1 MFLQGDKDMT
11 LLCHLSCLFS
21 EINRSNST
29 TYVFIWV
36 KLLIDLGLYETRL
49 LTVLLY
55 FLSGWL
61 LKPRHTVAALWS
73 ATLLRATLSLS
84 LGIIPTQRSFIKTD
98 LLVILSSAS
107 GELENETRSGIKI
120 FLFTASSPRNVHFS
134 FQGRWGIMWVW
145 HLATKITFHFQTNF
159 NPPPPTNLR
168 DKREILMDNKLG
180 VSKVNRKDVLKNNQY
195 SSNK

>member
-1 MFLQGDKDMT
+1 MT

-36 KLLIDLGLYETRL
+36 KLLIDLGFYETRL
-49 LTVLLY
+49 LTVVQF

-73 ATLLRATLSLS
+73 PTLLRATLSLS
-84 LGIIPTQRSFIKTD
+84 PGIIPTQRSFIKTD

-107 GELENETRSGIKI
+107 GKLVNQTRSGIKI
-120 FLFTASSPRNVHFS
+120 LLVTTSTLLRNIHFS
-134 FQGRWGIMWVW
+134 FQERREIMWAW
-145 HLATKITFHFQTNF
+145 LLATKITLHFQTNF
-159 NPPPPTNLR
+159 SHPPANSCE
-168 DKREILMDNKLG
+168 KRELLTHNK
-180 VSKVNRKDVLKNNQY
+180 
-195 SSNK
+195 